1 MNKDAIAYNNNPKRK
16 TSTVVIE
23 MPGAGGQLLLE
34 LMALAGGTK
43 VTGRQENSFYNA
55 ITVIVESLSSN
66 GNDYGPVESV
76 AKGKNGLSFYGRD
89 TKDFDIN
96 LTLHYLKNILL
107 KTTSGAGLALVGTLM
122 DGGENW
128 VSRFCDAIRFMD
140 EHDFASFRIAFLVCD
155 LSEVPY
161 ANPIEHNKQL
171 QAFKDAMELGD
182 MWIKK
187 SDLLKNPKQAML
199 KLQCHSYPNEE
210 KIKQIMQKYEGAI

>member
-1 MNKDAIAYNNNPKRK
+1 MNKDAITYNNNPKRK

-23 MPGAGGQLLLE
+23 MPGSGGQLLLE

-55 ITVIVESLSSN
+55 ITVLVESISSN
-66 GNDYGPVESV
+66 GNDYGPVESI
-76 AKGKNGLSFYGRD
+76 AKGKNGLGFYGRD
-89 TKDFDIN
+89 TKEFDTN
-96 LTLHYLKNILL
+96 LSVYCIKNLLL

-128 VSRFCDAIRFMD
+128 VSRFCNAIRFMD

-155 LSEVPY
+155 LCDNPY
-161 ANPIEHNKQL
+161 SNPIEHNKQL
-171 QAFKDAMELGD
+171 QVFKDAMELGD

-187 SDLLKNPKQAML
+187 SDLLANPKQVML
-199 KLQCHSYPNEE
+199 KLKCHSYPNED
-210 KIKQIMQKYEGAI
+210 KVNQIMKKYATI